1 LYHNSD
7 GDYTFVHI
15 ALAEWLIGGTLK
27 LVWWRER
34 ARQRQD
40 AETEDEWEARLRQ
53 WRERDI

>member
-27 LVWWRER
+27 LVWWKER
-34 ARQRQD
+34 ARQK
-40 AETEDEWEARLRQ
+40 ARCWD
-53 WRERDI
+53 WRWMGS